1 MTTLVTKHDFRSFLG
16 TGKPVLLDGGTGS
29 ELQRRGVN
37 VSRGI
42 GPDGYLGSWSS
53 TAMGDAPA
61 IVRQIHE
68 DYFRVGA
75 DIVTTNS
82 YNTNRGQL
90 ARVGLADKMEEYSR
104 LAVELAVDA
113 RDRIAPG
120 AFVAAAIAPMTR
132 IPRAFYNSPP
142 SDFDFARE
150 EPPEHMLREWGDQ
163 TAVLAAAGAEVIL
176 IETMLSIPQAKAA
189 VRAAS
194 QTGLPILVG
203 VNATPEGT
211 MHTGATL
218 KELVA
223 ALKEED
229 LMIDGMLLM
238 CMSPASIS
246 ANLPKLRDAF
256 GGPIGAYAN
265 IGYNR
270 STEPPEYPSRQ
281 WHVFETADTP
291 PERYAEYGHE
301 WLGKGC
307 QMIGGCCGTTPEHIA
322 ALRPIVK
329 G

>member
-1 MTTLVTKHDFRSFLG
+1 MTTRVTNHDFRSFLA
-16 TGKPVLLDGGTGS
+16 TGKPILLDGGTGS
-29 ELQRRGVN
+29 ELQSRGVN
-37 VSRGI
+37 VSKGL
-42 GPDGYLGSWSS
+42 GKDGFLGAWSS

-61 IVRQIHE
+61 LVREIHE

-90 ARVGLADKMEEYSR
+90 ARVGLAHKMEEYSR

-113 RDRIAPG
+113 RDQLAPK

-132 IPRAFYNSPP
+132 IPRAYYKSPP
-142 SDFDFARE
+142 AGFDFARE

-163 TAVLAAAGAEVIL
+163 TAVLAGAGADLIL
-176 IETMLSIPQAKAA
+176 IETMLSIAQTKAA

-194 QTGLPILVG
+194 ETGLPTLVA

-211 MHTGATL
+211 MHTGETL
-218 KELVA
+218 QELVA
-223 ALKEED
+223 ALKEES

-238 CMSPASIS
+238 CMPSASIS

-256 GGPIGAYAN
+256 DGPIGAYAN
-265 IGYNR
+265 IGYLR
-270 STEPPEYPSRQ
+270 SSEPPEYPKRQ

-291 PERYAEYGHE
+291 PERYAEYGRE
-301 WLGKGC
+301 WLEMGC
-307 QMIGGCCGTTPEHIA
+307 QIIGGCCGTTPEHIA